1 MKENKVKGIV
11 SDEVVQFGDKVP
23 IQTRPPALFILKLV
37 PLVSSKKRKTVSKK
51 LDMGNLPSY

>member
-1 MKENKVKGIV
+1 MKGIV

-37 PLVSSKKRKTVSKK
+37 PLVSSKKRKIVSKK